1 MVSKLEELRSQRKNA
16 FREQKKITKLMTQ
29 NKKKRETISSI
40 AETKAMLSHPGLPGK
55 LSEAMDAINKNIN
68 SVPLRRCTSPTEK
81 EVLQILP
88 YKYSLRWDMVPR
100 ICQQRIQW
108 LLRRGGVD
116 TTDLEDIQIATAIR
130 ALRMEA
136 IEKAKQGRRDT
147 QDPPEE
153 QSDKEEHNEQMQIDK
168 VLEFTA
174 EEQEEE
180 DFNDRKESDEVLD
193 DAEILGKEDDTAE
206 VEKEV
211 EEEAST
217 ME

>member
-147 QDPPEE
+147 PDPPEE